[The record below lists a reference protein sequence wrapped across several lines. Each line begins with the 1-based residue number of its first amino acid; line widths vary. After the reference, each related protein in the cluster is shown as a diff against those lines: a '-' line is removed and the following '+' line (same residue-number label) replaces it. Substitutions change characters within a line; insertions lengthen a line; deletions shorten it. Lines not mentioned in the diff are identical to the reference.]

1 MYDHLYA
8 TGTLNVK
15 NHEPQLQNSDSEE
28 PYEALPFK
36 PEAWLLPCPF
46 QMADE
51 CGSEV

>member
-8 TGTLNVK
+8 IGTLCAK
-15 NHEPQLQNSDSEE
+15 NHEPQLQNSDSAER
-28 PYEALPFK
+28 YEALPVK
-36 PEAWLLPCPF
+36 PEALLLPCPF